1 MKIMNQLLGICGL
14 GPEETFSPED
24 EKILHELEAEYEAQ
38 EESLSPED
46 EEILQALDGEYKAHE
61 KAERQKRREQ
71 VVLGRWNQLLLRG
84 ITGMVMLLAVP
95 CIWHQCSI
103 WSVLEMWII
112 SELLWC
118 GVREFY
124 KIGDF
129 VIHELAVISGV
140 LLAVI
145 LQSPEKVLYAFGLSC
160 ISAVL
165 LSNNL
170 GLRMWQGKPVR
181 YCENIAGLFLM
192 LCTVITVIFYYFQ

>member
-46 EEILQALDGEYKAHE
+46 EEILQVLDGEYKAHE

-118 GVREFY
+118 GVREFN

-160 ISAVL
+160 MSAVL

-192 LCTVITVIFYYFQ
+192 LCTVITVIFYYFR

>member
-14 GPEETFSPED
+14 EPEEPFSPED

-38 EESLSPED
+38 EKPLSPED
-46 EEILQALDGEYKAHE
+46 EEILQALDGEYKAYE
-61 KAERQKRREQ
+61 KAERLKRREP

-124 KIGDF
+124 RTGDL
-129 VIHELAVISGV
+129 VIHEMAVACGV
-140 LLAVI
+140 LLSAMI
-145 LQSPEKVLYAFGLSC
+145 QSQEKMLYAFGISC
-160 ISAVL
+160 ILSVI

-170 GLRMWQGKPVR
+170 GTRMWQGKPAK
-181 YCENIAGLFLM
+181 YNENIAKIFFM
-192 LCTVITVIFYYFQ
+192 LCTVITAVFCYS

>member
-145 LQSPEKVLYAFGLSC
+145 LQSLEKVLYAFGLSC
-160 ISAVL
+160 MSAVL

>member
-118 GVREFY
+118 GVREFN

-160 ISAVL
+160 MSAVL

-181 YCENIAGLFLM
+181 YSENIAGLFLM
-192 LCTVITVIFYYFQ
+192 LCTVITVIFYYFR

>member
-14 GPEETFSPED
+14 GTEEPFSPED

-38 EESLSPED
+38 EKPLSPED
-46 EEILQALDGEYKAHE
+46 EEILQALDGEYKAYE
-61 KAERQKRREQ
+61 KAERLKRREH

-124 KIGDF
+124 RTGDL
-129 VIHELAVISGV
+129 VIHEMAVVCGV
-140 LLAVI
+140 LLSAMI
-145 LQSPEKVLYAFGLSC
+145 QSQEKMLYAFGISC
-160 ISAVL
+160 ILSVI

-170 GLRMWQGKPVR
+170 GTRMWQGKPAK
-181 YCENIAGLFLM
+181 YNENIAKIFFM
-192 LCTVITVIFYYFQ
+192 LCTVITAVFCYS

>member
-118 GVREFY
+118 GVREFN

-160 ISAVL
+160 MSAVL

-192 LCTVITVIFYYFQ
+192 LCTVITVIFYYFR

>member
-46 EEILQALDGEYKAHE
+46 EEILQVLDGEYKAHE

-118 GVREFY
+118 GVREFN

-160 ISAVL
+160 MSAVL

-192 LCTVITVIFYYFQ
+192 LCTVITIIFYYFR

>member
-160 ISAVL
+160 MSAVL

-192 LCTVITVIFYYFQ
+192 LCTVITVIFYYFR

>member
-14 GPEETFSPED
+14 GQEEPFSPED

-38 EESLSPED
+38 EKPLSPED

-61 KAERQKRREQ
+61 KAERQKRREH

-95 CIWHQCSI
+95 CIWHQYSI

-124 KIGDF
+124 RTGDL
-129 VIHELAVISGV
+129 VIHEMAVVCGV
-140 LLAVI
+140 LLSAMI
-145 LQSPEKVLYAFGLSC
+145 QSQEKMLYAFGISC
-160 ISAVL
+160 ILSVI

-170 GLRMWQGKPVR
+170 GTRMWQGKPAK
-181 YCENIAGLFLM
+181 YNENIAKIFFM
-192 LCTVITVIFYYFQ
+192 LCTVITAVFCYS

>member
-24 EKILHELEAEYEAQ
+24 EKILHELEAKYEAQ

-46 EEILQALDGEYKAHE
+46 EEILQALDGEYRAHE
-61 KAERQKRREQ
+61 KAERLKRREQ

-124 KIGDF
+124 RGGDL
-129 VIHELAVISGV
+129 VIHEIAVVCGV
-140 LLAVI
+140 LLAAMI
-145 LQSPEKVLYAFGLSC
+145 QSQEKMLYAFGISC
-160 ISAVL
+160 IVSVI

-170 GLRMWQGKPVR
+170 GTRMWQGKPAR
-181 YCENIAGLFLM
+181 YNENIAKIFFM
-192 LCTVITVIFYYFQ
+192 LCTVITAVFCYS